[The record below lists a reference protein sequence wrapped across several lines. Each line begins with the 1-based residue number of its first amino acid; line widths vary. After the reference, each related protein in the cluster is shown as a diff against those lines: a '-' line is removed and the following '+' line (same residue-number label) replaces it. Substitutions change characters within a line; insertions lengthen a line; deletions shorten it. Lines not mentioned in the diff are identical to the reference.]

1 MNPMLRSLCLAASV
15 AFSGLMAATALAH
28 DAAPQHATGDVGAIR
43 HAMMAQFDKPSD
55 RLSVDPIVIQGNYA
69 VAGWIQSGRG
79 GRAVLQKDHGKW
91 VISVCGG
98 DGLKDA
104 AALAQ
109 TGMSAANAGA
119 LAKALASAESKLKP
133 DMLAKFAMFDGIV
146 KVDASHGSHG
156 AQAHH
161 GAKK

>member
-1 MNPMLRSLCLAASV
+1 MNSLLRKVSIAAFLAIA
-15 AFSGLMAATALAH
+15 GLMSGSAFAH
-28 DAAPQHATGDVGAIR
+28 DAAPQHATGAAGAIR
-43 HAMMAQFDKPSD
+43 HAMMAQFDKPTD
-55 RLSVDPIVIQGNYA
+55 RLSVDPVVIQGNYA
-69 VAGWIQSGRG
+69 IAGWIQSGRG

-91 VISVCGG
+91 VIAVCGG

-109 TGMSAANAGA
+109 TGMSAANASA
-119 LAKALASAESKLKP
+119 LAKSLATVESKLKP

-146 KVDASHGSHG
+146 KVDANPGDHG

-161 GAKK
+161 GTKK